1 MKKFIIL
8 ITLITISHFGF
19 SQMTTI
25 YEGGANT
32 FDSLYTG
39 LPASATAS
47 TAGHNW
53 PNPDTLLHSINFFN
67 DGNYGTGVIFKNWG
81 KSLYQLYRSIP
92 EIANYGYINYYINY
106 TISNPNALLSILSS
120 DSMALNSH
128 AILNDITNSEL
139 CGNVVSISP
148 QNMIPIADTNYFQDS
163 VIKLQVHM
171 PAHFDSLYIDIT
183 YFRVDVDLSSYMMFA
198 TDVKEQTAID
208 EFSLFASNKNIN
220 ISTSS
225 NNPYQVNVFNINGQE
240 IYQGSK
246 NGNSTIPLETNS
258 NGIYLVRIV
267 DSQGKMISKKVYL
280 N

>member
-8 ITLITISHFGF
+8 ITLITISHLGF
-19 SQMTTI
+19 TQMTTI
-25 YEGGANT
+25 YECGINT
-32 FDSLYTG
+32 PDSVVPEFNYIWSKGMYAHDQSTFPDSPKTFINKTNSFEITFKYSSKAALLLY
-39 LPASATAS
+39 
-47 TAGHNW
+47 
-53 PNPDTLLHSINFFN
+53 
-67 DGNYGTGVIFKNWG
+67 K
-81 KSLYQLYRSIP
+81 SIP
-92 EIANYGYINYYINY
+92 FMSDYGYVEYYIDY
-106 TISNPNALLSILSS
+106 TISDP
-120 DSMALNSH
+120 
-128 AILNDITNSEL
+128 NSEL
-139 CGNVVSISP
+139 GLYSRNNTNQIMIGGSSSVGNIYFEPDSLFQLIGQSP
-148 QNMIPIADTNYFQDS
+148 LNMATIPFNNNNADS
-163 VIKLQVHM
+163 VLGIFVNVPYVDSVNIKIN
-171 PAHFDSLYIDIT
+171 YI
-183 YFRVDVDLSSYMMFA
+183 RVDVDLSSYMMFA

-267 DSQGKMISKKVYL
+267 DSQGKVISKKVYL